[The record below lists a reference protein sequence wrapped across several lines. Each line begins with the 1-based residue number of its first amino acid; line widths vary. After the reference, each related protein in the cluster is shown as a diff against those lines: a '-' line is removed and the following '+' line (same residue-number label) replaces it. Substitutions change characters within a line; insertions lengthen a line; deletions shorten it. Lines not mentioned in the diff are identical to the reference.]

1 MNPVAMSSVIINP
14 EVCDLC
20 QTQEICNKVIGKDS
34 IMFKFVSNHFKTQE
48 MRERAF
54 KLFFYAFSYILDQ
67 YKTQQMRESIIL
79 KDPEN
84 LQVVPNHFDSRNK
97 WRSCIKGSLMQCHI
111 LWIV

>member
-67 YKTQQMRESIIL
+67 YKTQQIRESVIL

-97 WRSCIKGSLMQCHI
+97 
-111 LWIV
+111 